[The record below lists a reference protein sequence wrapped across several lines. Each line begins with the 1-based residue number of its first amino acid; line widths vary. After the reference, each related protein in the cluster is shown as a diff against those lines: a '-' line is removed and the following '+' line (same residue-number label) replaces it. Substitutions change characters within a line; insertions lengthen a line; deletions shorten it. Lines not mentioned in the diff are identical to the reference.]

1 MARALKAVAPPNIK
15 DVIRKMPE
23 EFLMCRSLGHQ
34 WNPYTV
40 YKRGAEYESVLQC
53 GRCHG
58 QRHIFIGINTG
69 KIAKGGYYTYEPGYL
84 VSGWGHMSAD
94 ERAAIRLAAITLL
107 WNTGEAATA

>member
-40 YKRGAEYESVLQC
+40 YKRGAEYESVLQ
-53 GRCHG
+53 
-58 QRHIFIGINTG
+58 
-69 KIAKGGYYTYEPGYL
+69 
-84 VSGWGHMSAD
+84 
-94 ERAAIRLAAITLL
+94 
-107 WNTGEAATA
+107 